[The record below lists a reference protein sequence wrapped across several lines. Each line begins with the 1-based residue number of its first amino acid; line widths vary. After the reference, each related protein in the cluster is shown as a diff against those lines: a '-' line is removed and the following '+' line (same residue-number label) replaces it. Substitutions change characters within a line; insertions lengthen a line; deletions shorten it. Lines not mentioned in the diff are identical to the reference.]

1 MTERIPIVLNEKTKG
16 IIVYAESKIS
26 YEGDWI
32 SLIKGIYQP
41 VPGVGRVMVERHISY
56 STSTDEFFID
66 SKKLTPGILGAVED
80 YDFYIATDAE
90 KKIIK
95 DELKRRHI
103 RFVKALNKLIP
114 R

>member
-16 IIVYAESKIS
+16 IIVYAESKVRYDYS
-26 YEGDWI
+26 WI
-32 SLIKGIYQP
+32 SLIKGITGSIP
-41 VPGVGRVMVERHISY
+41 VVERHISY
-56 STSTDEFFID
+56 NTEDKKFYID
-66 SKKLTPGILGAVED
+66 DKKLRTGIMGLVGD
-80 YDFYIATDAE
+80 YDFYIATDEE

-103 RFVKALNKLIP
+103 KFVKTLNKLIP